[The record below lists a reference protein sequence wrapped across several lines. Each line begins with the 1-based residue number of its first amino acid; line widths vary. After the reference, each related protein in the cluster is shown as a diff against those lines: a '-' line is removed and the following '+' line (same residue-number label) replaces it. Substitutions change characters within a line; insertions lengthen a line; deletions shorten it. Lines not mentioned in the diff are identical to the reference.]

1 MRKDRKRGE
10 ESSGPCP
17 PDDPTITEAR
27 EEAEADLEDAIA
39 LAGTPGGAS
48 MAVWHAGQAAEKFLR
63 ALART
68 AGRQTPVLWDVVRV
82 FEAVRDLPAAADLT
96 GAVETLAG
104 ALKERASEAPLR
116 PQALA
121 AAIES
126 ARAVR
131 RGVLGGFGVEVPP
144 DEPLAVSG
152 PRAGG
157 GARDGRPEGPP
168 SGERSGPRPGGPR
181 TRDGR
186 SDADRRTSYVRV
198 FLLCDR
204 CGVRI
209 PRTQQTAHGRVPC
222 PLCGRT
228 MTLAS

>member
-1 MRKDRKRGE
+1 MRRSRKKGE
-10 ESSGPCP
+10 GSSGPCLQ
-17 PDDPTITEAR
+17 DDPAVTETR

-39 LAGTPGGAS
+39 LAGTPGAGS

-63 ALART
+63 ALAR
-68 AGRQTPVLWDVVRV
+68 AAERQAPVLWDVARV

-116 PQALA
+116 PQTLA

-144 DEPLAVSG
+144 DEPLAIFG
-152 PRAGG
+152 TRADG
-157 GARDGRPEGPP
+157 GARDGRPEGRPY
-168 SGERSGPRPGGPR
+168 GERSGPRPGAPR
-181 TRDGR
+181 ARDGR

-228 MTLAS
+228 MNLAS